1 MAPSTTDEVLASAAD
16 VKLLLTGEKQAALS
30 KEEQL
35 ALIRVN
41 LAEFLNP
48 EIIEKAID
56 EGRHPRIYWGTAT
69 TGRPHCGYFV
79 PALKIA
85 QLLAAGCNVVIL
97 LADIHGFLDNLKSP
111 YEIVEYRAQ
120 YYRYAVTA
128 ILEAVGVPT
137 EKLEFVLGS
146 SYQKSPEYIMD
157 VYKLCSVVSE
167 HDAKKA
173 GAEVVKQSDNAPLS
187 GLLYPILQV
196 LDEEHLKVDGQ
207 FGGVDQRKLFAAAKE
222 WLPKLGYKERAHL
235 MNPMV
240 PGLQGSKMSSSDP
253 DSKIDLLDPPEVVA
267 RKIKKAEAIPKVAEG
282 NGLLAFTEFV
292 LLPAAE
298 FQGRHFTVDRERDGL
313 EPLVYKD
320 VAQMRADY
328 EADILSP
335 QLLKPAIS
343 KALNEL
349 MAPIQAAFQASK
361 EWQEVT
367 LKAYP
372 VEDKKKKVKKVKD
385 KGTRYPAGA
394 APPKDGDGAAPAAQ

>member
-1 MAPSTTDEVLASAAD
+1 MAPSTTDEVLASAVD
-16 VKLLLTGEKQAALS
+16 IKLLLTGEKQAALS

-120 YYRYAVTA
+120 YYRFCVTA

-267 RKIKKAEAIPKVAEG
+267 KKIKKAEAIPKVAEG

-292 LLPAAE
+292 LLPVAE

-320 VAQMRADY
+320 AAQMRADY
-328 EADILSP
+328 EADVLSP

-349 MAPIQAAFQASK
+349 MAPIQAAFQTSK

-394 APPKDGDGAAPAAQ
+394 APPKDGEGAAPAAQ